1 MEQTKPFNRI
11 IRIGAVKPTTSLPLP
26 LPPVP
31 GPSRVRV
38 TEEDRRRYQEDGVVC
53 LRGVLSQ
60 EWVAYLRA
68 LVENVLETCGDAK
81 LGATYTPAGKP
92 GRFYQELDVWRRL
105 VPQVMP
111 WIRDGPMGQ
120 IAAELMGSSYACFLY
135 DQLFVKEPKT
145 EDSTPFHQDRPYWA
159 VGGDQVCS
167 FWVPLDP
174 IDKATCVEYVRGSHR
189 WREFN
194 AIKFQ
199 PGNALYRGANLPVL
213 PDMDAAK
220 AAGEHEFL
228 AWDMEPGDMIVF
240 NAMTVHGSKGNLRMG
255 TRRRAWAFRFVGDD
269 HAFLDQP
276 GREWGWPV
284 VDLWSQGLT
293 NGDKLVGH
301 PDHPVVWKRPEVKL

>member
-1 MEQTKPFNRI
+1 MVSSAYAAYCRKNGWRTSGLWSRTSSRRAATVGDRTRSGTQQPFDGTSPPACSQTR
-11 IRIGAVKPTTSLPLP
+11 RHLHARRETRAVLP
-26 LPPVP
+26 
-31 GPSRVRV
+31 GTGR
-38 TEEDRRRYQEDGVVC
+38 
-53 LRGVLSQ
+53 
-60 EWVAYLRA
+60 
-68 LVENVLETCGDAK
+68 LETTRAAGHALDQGRAH
-81 LGATYTPAGKP
+81 GADRGGAH
-92 GRFYQELDVWRRL
+92 
-105 VPQVMP
+105 
-111 WIRDGPMGQ
+111 
-120 IAAELMGSSYACFLY
+120 GSSYACFLY